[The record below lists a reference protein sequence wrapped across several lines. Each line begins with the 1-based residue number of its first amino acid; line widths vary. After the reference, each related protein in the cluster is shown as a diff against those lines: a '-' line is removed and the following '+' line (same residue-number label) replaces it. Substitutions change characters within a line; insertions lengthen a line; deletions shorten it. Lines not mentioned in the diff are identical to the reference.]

1 MAMASKQSGDGSSG
15 KGSGDEGCATTS
27 EPSCGSCGSLTKPPS
42 TSELQQSETQTRT
55 RRFSFESF
63 EELVVEV
70 RNSLYNLL
78 WPDENATTDASIE
91 LPDDDEFV
99 GFGREGEV

>member
-1 MAMASKQSGDGSSG
+1 MAMASEQSGGSG
-15 KGSGDEGCATTS
+15 KSKDNSDEGCATTS
-27 EPSCGSCGSLTKPPS
+27 EPSCGSCDSLTKPP
-42 TSELQQSETQTRT
+42 TTFELQQSETQTQTRT
-55 RRFSFESF
+55 RPFSF

-78 WPDENATTDASIE
+78 WPDDNDTTDASIE
-91 LPDDDEFV
+91 LPDDDDFV